1 MPHLN
6 IHPEILAY
14 FENNDYQQDLKVL
27 YRFVLKFSPTSFIF
41 SKGFKSDISSIEVWF
56 TDQNIKPLDIDDKIN
71 ITLVINWCVTCKI
84 RYQIDPRELIFGK
97 GCGFLSFAKYMGK
110 NIGQII
116 NENVSGKCSQKLLY
130 HAKETATNA
139 LKTASTNI
147 NLKNNRS
154 NWWFNW

>member
-41 SKGFKSDISSIEVWF
+41 SKEFKSDISSIEVWF

-71 ITLVINWCVTCKI
+71 ITLVIN
-84 RYQIDPRELIFGK
+84 
-97 GCGFLSFAKYMGK
+97 
-110 NIGQII
+110 
-116 NENVSGKCSQKLLY
+116 
-130 HAKETATNA
+130 
-139 LKTASTNI
+139 
-147 NLKNNRS
+147 
-154 NWWFNW
+154 